1 MFQLCR
7 TFNSLINT
15 TSNYL
20 ICFKNSKILLQMAMQ
35 YVKKR
40 EVNADVIFLKR
51 IMCTS
56 EWGRCRQK
64 TSDNKRIQISMMV
77 HFLKLK
83 K

>member
-1 MFQLCR
+1 
-7 TFNSLINT
+7 
-15 TSNYL
+15 
-20 ICFKNSKILLQMAMQ
+20 MAMQ

-64 TSDNKRIQISMMV
+64 TNDNKRIQISMMV